1 MDLELGDGIIGD
13 GVRKRVDPGLGSS
26 GKQSPQT
33 EQANQRKMFL
43 HGLPVIF
50 VFNPKITRSENIV
63 RCGFPRAMLL
73 ADAAIL
79 RQFDSGSKLAGRMQT

>member
-1 MDLELGDGIIGD
+1 MDLEFGDSIIGD

-26 GKQSPQT
+26 GKQSPKK
-33 EQANQRKMFL
+33 EQPTKRKKFL

-63 RCGFPRAMLL
+63 RWRFPRAMLL

-79 RQFDSGSKLAGRMQT
+79 RQFDSSSKLAGRMQT